1 MRSLAEL
8 PRARAVLLDVAPRA
22 LLAMAG
28 DRLPGRI
35 PDALRRFR
43 YGAGVCKADFALSGP
58 VPWASEAARRAGTLH
73 LGGTF
78 AEIAAAEA
86 EVAAGRHPA
95 APYVLVTQPAVADPT
110 RSPAGTHTLWAY
122 CHVPA
127 GSTVDMTARIE
138 AQIERFA
145 PGFRDLILAR
155 HVRTAADEE
164 AANPNYVGG
173 DIAAGMQT
181 VWQTVARPVPRWNP
195 YRTPLPRRVPV
206 LVVHPAAARRAR
218 PVRRTGRA
226 DRAARRLRHPAAA
239 RCQPGPAQPGR
250 HGRGTAVT
258 ASRTARLPGHRL
270 TAPRL
275 TALLLAGLIVLLTG
289 VVVAQSVTRH
299 HTGSHRTAAEGTA
312 LVLALWAV
320 AAVGLVVAWHQ
331 RANPIG
337 WLLLAMPV
345 LLLLTFASDSYDQ
358 AYRLG
363 QHALPV
369 LGPAALVMAQLFFV
383 PFIALPLIIW
393 LFPDGRP
400 PPGRWRFVFW
410 ACPVLLV
417 PALVSILVL
426 TGEALA
432 APHLRTLADG
442 ELPRVENTP
451 PLAGI
456 LSLIFF
462 GSLLIS
468 WLCALA
474 YQIASWRRSTGER
487 RQQLKWLM
495 SGAAICGLSAAAS
508 FASTAAL
515 WEVLLLGIVALPVSI
530 GIGILKYRLYDIDR
544 IISRTLAY
552 ALVTGL
558 LVGVYAGLVLLATEV
573 LGFTSSVAVAAA
585 TLAAAALFN
594 PVRRRVQRVVDRRFN
609 RARYDADAAVAA
621 FAARTSGAVALD
633 ELRAD
638 LLGVIGH
645 ALEPAHQALWLS
657 RDER

>member
-1 MRSLAEL
+1 MTA
-8 PRARAVLLDVAPRA
+8 AQAVRV
-22 LLAMAG
+22 
-28 DRLPGRI
+28 PGR
-35 PDALRRFR
+35 
-43 YGAGVCKADFALSGP
+43 
-58 VPWASEAARRAGTLH
+58 
-73 LGGTF
+73 
-78 AEIAAAEA
+78 
-86 EVAAGRHPA
+86 
-95 APYVLVTQPAVADPT
+95 
-110 RSPAGTHTLWAY
+110 
-122 CHVPA
+122 
-127 GSTVDMTARIE
+127 
-138 AQIERFA
+138 
-145 PGFRDLILAR
+145 
-155 HVRTAADEE
+155 
-164 AANPNYVGG
+164 
-173 DIAAGMQT
+173 
-181 VWQTVARPVPRWNP
+181 
-195 YRTPLPRRVPV
+195 
-206 LVVHPAAARRAR
+206 
-218 PVRRTGRA
+218 
-226 DRAARRLRHPAAA
+226 
-239 RCQPGPAQPGR
+239 
-250 HGRGTAVT
+250 
-258 ASRTARLPGHRL
+258 RL

-275 TALLLAGLIVLLTG
+275 FALLLAGLILLLAG
-289 VVVAQSVTRH
+289 LVVAQSVTRH
-299 HTGSHRTAAEGTA
+299 PGSHRTAAEGTA
-312 LVLALWAV
+312 LILALWAI

-331 RANPIG
+331 PANPIG

-345 LLLLTFASDSYDQ
+345 SLLLTFASDAYDQ
-358 AYRLG
+358 AYRPG

-369 LGPAALVMAQLFFV
+369 LGPAALIMAQLFFF

-432 APHLRTLADG
+432 SPHLRTLADG
-442 ELPRVENTP
+442 ELPQVENTP
-451 PLAGI
+451 PLASI

-468 WLCALA
+468 WLCAVA

-657 RDER
+657 KDER

>member
-1 MRSLAEL
+1 
-8 PRARAVLLDVAPRA
+8 
-22 LLAMAG
+22 
-28 DRLPGRI
+28 
-35 PDALRRFR
+35 
-43 YGAGVCKADFALSGP
+43 
-58 VPWASEAARRAGTLH
+58 
-73 LGGTF
+73 
-78 AEIAAAEA
+78 
-86 EVAAGRHPA
+86 
-95 APYVLVTQPAVADPT
+95 
-110 RSPAGTHTLWAY
+110 
-122 CHVPA
+122 
-127 GSTVDMTARIE
+127 MTA
-138 AQIERFA
+138 AQT
-145 PGFRDLILAR
+145 AR
-155 HVRTAADEE
+155 
-164 AANPNYVGG
+164 
-173 DIAAGMQT
+173 
-181 VWQTVARPVPRWNP
+181 
-195 YRTPLPRRVPV
+195 
-206 LVVHPAAARRAR
+206 R
-218 PVRRTGRA
+218 PVRRLTG
-226 DRAARRLRHPAAA
+226 
-239 RCQPGPAQPGR
+239 
-250 HGRGTAVT
+250 
-258 ASRTARLPGHRL
+258 
-270 TAPRL
+270 PRL
-275 TALLLAGLIVLLTG
+275 TALLLAGLILLLTG

-299 HTGSHRTAAEGTA
+299 PGSHRTAAEGTA
-312 LVLALWAV
+312 LILALWAI

-331 RANPIG
+331 PVNPIG
-337 WLLLAMPV
+337 WLLLAMPAS
-345 LLLLTFASDSYDQ
+345 LLLTFASDSYDQ
-358 AYRLG
+358 AYRPG

-369 LGPAALVMAQLFFV
+369 LGPAALVMAQLFFF

-410 ACPVLLV
+410 ACPVLLA
-417 PALVSILVL
+417 PALVSVLVL
-426 TGEALA
+426 TGAALA

-442 ELPRVENTP
+442 ELPRVENPP
-451 PLAGI
+451 PLGAVFT
-456 LSLIFF
+456 LIFF
-462 GSLLIS
+462 GSLLVS
-468 WLCALA
+468 WLCAVA

-508 FASTAAL
+508 FASNAAL

-530 GIGILKYRLYDIDR
+530 GTGILKYRLYDIDR

-657 RDER
+657 KDQP